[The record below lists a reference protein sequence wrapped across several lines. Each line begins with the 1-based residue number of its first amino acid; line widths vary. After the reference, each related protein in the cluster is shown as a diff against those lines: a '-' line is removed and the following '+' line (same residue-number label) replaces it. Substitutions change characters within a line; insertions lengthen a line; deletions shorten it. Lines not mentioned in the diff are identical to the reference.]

1 MDAEAAA
8 LEDGELSRCLSWL
21 GQRARRAPR
30 VGSPHE
36 MAWAGVFRGGG
47 FAWGDGAADCSCTI
61 RGDVACGYRPPEEAA
76 AGEENTLAAPSR
88 QRRGSRRPR
97 PSTERR
103 SPSPGRD
110 AGVEEGAAAVPLEAA
125 RWGPSPSWT
134 EQRRRSKG
142 AAAASLE
149 VTQRGTADHL
159 RVGRGR
165 ASRGG
170 AEWRHCLSPVCWVQ
184 EPGDD
189 PTTGGR
195 TGDATTLWVMTKIQ
209 LFRRQQEDNNYSG
222 GVGHSDV
229 W

>member
-1 MDAEAAA
+1 MIFRDLAILCFRWRQPGDRLPGLAWAWWWRVWWTRRQRRWRMGSSAAA
-8 LEDGELSRCLSWL
+8 ASWL

-61 RGDVACGYRPPEEAA
+61 RGDVAWGYRPPEEAA

-142 AAAASLE
+142 
-149 VTQRGTADHL
+149 L
-159 RVGRGR
+159 RPLH
-165 ASRGG
+165 SR
-170 AEWRHCLSPVCWVQ
+170 
-184 EPGDD
+184 
-189 PTTGGR
+189 
-195 TGDATTLWVMTKIQ
+195 
-209 LFRRQQEDNNYSG
+209 
-222 GVGHSDV
+222 
-229 W
+229 